1 MARNELYQFYV
12 EGEGEK
18 KIIETLKK
26 DMSLIVSGKVE
37 VLNVVQHEIKNARLM
52 TLKKG
57 TNVVLVYD
65 TDVCNTDI
73 LDKNIKLLK
82 SNNRI
87 KRIMCIPQ
95 VLNLEDELI
104 RATTMRKVTDL
115 LNSKT
120 LTDYKRDLLK
130 CSNLDKKLYDKEFD
144 ISKFWN
150 EEPPAKFSRHGN
162 DSALIKK

>member
-87 KRIMCIPQ
+87 KRIICIPQ

-150 EEPPAKFSRHGN
+150 EKPPAKFSRYGN

>member
-130 CSNLDKKLYDKEFD
+130 CSNLDRKLYDKEFD

-150 EEPPAKFSRHGN
+150 EEPPAKFSRFGN